1 MGLSFS
7 HLLIVLVVVLVMFG
21 AGRLPQAMGD
31 LARGLK
37 AFKEGLK
44 DDDSPP
50 PSSSKSRRLKK

>member
-37 AFKEGLK
+37 AFKQGLK
-44 DDDSPP
+44 DDDAPP
-50 PSSSKSRRLKK
+50 PSSKSRRFKK

>member
-50 PSSSKSRRLKK
+50 SSSKSRRLKK